1 MTVKI
6 WKDVGINWS
15 DVLPERLSKEDF
27 LSRKVIIKLNQAKY
41 FSKVG
46 LSVQLDAK

>member
-1 MTVKI
+1 MSVKI

-15 DVLPERLSKEDF
+15 DVLPERLSKEEF
-27 LSRKVIIKLNQAKY
+27 LSRKVIIKLGQKKY

-46 LSVQLDAK
+46 LAV